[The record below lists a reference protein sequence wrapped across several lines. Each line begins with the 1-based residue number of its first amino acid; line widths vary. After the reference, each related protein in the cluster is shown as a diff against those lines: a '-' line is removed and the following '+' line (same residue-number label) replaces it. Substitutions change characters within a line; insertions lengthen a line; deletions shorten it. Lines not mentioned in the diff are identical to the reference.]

1 MDEQHL
7 IERYES
13 KYLLSPEQ
21 VPELRRAIE
30 AYCQRDKASMHGSY
44 AISSLYLDSPRF
56 LLYHNT
62 KAGITRRF
70 KLRARR
76 YENNQLFLEIKDKYK
91 DVIIKTRAVIPYE
104 QWPDILMAP
113 NGLAQL
119 ELEDEQS
126 TIDFHRFL
134 NLQLLTQAQ
143 PAIVVKY
150 LREAW
155 YSPLDEY
162 ARITFD
168 SAIECSAPI
177 GWDIPI
183 FEHEAQWVPSDFPK
197 RFHLPH
203 SGVVLE
209 IKTRALIPPWIN
221 DLIKH
226 FGLKRSGYSKYC
238 SSLET
243 LYPSIAS
250 RRDIKGR

>member
-1 MDEQHL
+1 LDEQHL

-21 VPELRRAIE
+21 VPIISAAISS
-30 AYCQRDKASMHGSY
+30 YCQRDKASLHGPY

-62 KAGITRRF
+62 KAGITKRF
-70 KLRARR
+70 KLRVRR

-91 DVIIKTRAVIPYE
+91 DVIIKTRSVIPYE
-104 QWPDILMAP
+104 KWPDLLIDP
-113 NGLAQL
+113 GLIDQIQL
-119 ELEDEQS
+119 EDPQS

-134 NLQLLTQAQ
+134 NLMLLTQAQ
-143 PAIVVKY
+143 PVVVVKY
-150 LREAW
+150 LRDAW

-168 SAIECSAPI
+168 YAIECAPPHH
-177 GWDIPI
+177 WDIPI
-183 FEHEAQWVPSDFPK
+183 LPHETQWIPSDFPK

-221 DLIKH
+221 DLIRT

-243 LYPSIAS
+243 LYPMLGS
-250 RRDIKGR
+250 RIDPRG